1 MIQQPSP
8 SYNFTITRSH
18 NVSSPTTTTKLQTNT
33 LPSIL
38 IDFTAMTLCD
48 LMPTRP
54 VTRRRSLPELVFFVQ
69 KITHLAQINARTLL
83 VALIY
88 LQRAK
93 SNLPKRAVGGDD
105 TNHRMFLGAL
115 LLASKFLK
123 DTTWTTSTL
132 SNRRIY
138 EICGGLFSP
147 QDICQL
153 ELAFLKLI
161 QYNCWVDDQTL
172 NNFVEL
178 HRADFSL

>member
-1 MIQQPSP
+1 MIQQPTP
-8 SYNFTITRSH
+8 SYNFTVTRSH
-18 NVSSPTTTTKLQTNT
+18 NVPTQTKLHTAT

-48 LMPTRP
+48 LMPARP

-93 SNLPKRAVGGDD
+93 SNLPKRAAGGDD

-123 DTTWTTSTL
+123 NSAWTTTTNTL

-138 EICGGLFSP
+138 EICGGLFSLE
-147 QDICQL
+147 DVCQL
-153 ELAFLKLI
+153 ERAFLKLI

-172 NNFVEL
+172 NNFVQL

>member
-1 MIQQPSP
+1 
-8 SYNFTITRSH
+8 
-18 NVSSPTTTTKLQTNT
+18 
-33 LPSIL
+33 
-38 IDFTAMTLCD
+38 MTLCD

-54 VTRRRSLPELVFFVQ
+54 VARRRSLPELVFFVQ
-69 KITHLAQINARTLL
+69 KITHLAHINARTLL

-123 DTTWTTSTL
+123 DSAWTTTTSTL

-138 EICGGLFSP
+138 EICGGLFSLE
-147 QDICQL
+147 DVCQL
-153 ELAFLKLI
+153 ERAFLKLV

-172 NNFVEL
+172 NNFVQL

>member
-1 MIQQPSP
+1 MIQQPPP

-18 NVSSPTTTTKLQTNT
+18 NVTSPTKLQTNT

-123 DTTWTTSTL
+123 DTTWTTTTL